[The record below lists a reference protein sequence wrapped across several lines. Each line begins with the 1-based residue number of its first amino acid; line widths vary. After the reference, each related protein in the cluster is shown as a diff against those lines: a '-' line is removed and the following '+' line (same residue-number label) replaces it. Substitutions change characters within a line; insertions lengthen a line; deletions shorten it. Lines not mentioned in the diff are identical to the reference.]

1 MLGTMRLTGQMLSL
15 GISLMIISI
24 YLGNVQISPANY
36 PQFLKSL
43 PWHFSP
49 FQRSVW
55 FRDFRQPETR
65 QCTEDLQY
73 SRG

>member
-15 GISLMIISI
+15 GISLMIFSI

-43 PWHFSP
+43 PVAFSLFSGLCGFGIFASLKRGKVP
-49 FQRSVW
+49 KISNIQR
-55 FRDFRQPETR
+55 
-65 QCTEDLQY
+65 
-73 SRG
+73 G